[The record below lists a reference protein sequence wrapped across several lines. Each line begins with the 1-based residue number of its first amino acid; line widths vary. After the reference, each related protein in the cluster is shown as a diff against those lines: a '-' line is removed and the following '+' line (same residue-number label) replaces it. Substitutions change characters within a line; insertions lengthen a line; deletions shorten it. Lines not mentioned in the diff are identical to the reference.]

1 MMLSTLRLATIGA
14 LVLTA
19 TAATRFAPPESTAYR
34 PRATEGSVLSL
45 RVVPSAGRTEVVIGW
60 TGEVKVQDFTLT
72 APDRIVIDLTPA
84 TLNLPVGAAY
94 DRVTRG
100 GVTNVR
106 YSQFS
111 ANTVRIALQLD
122 TRRAYSVERK
132 TGEVH
137 VSVDGPAA
145 DFAAWSIGRPSTSVP
160 AIATVPLPADALP
173 VAPQPPV
180 SNVSAGLPSMSDIS
194 AVRSTSAPGLG
205 AAAAWSGSALTGLAR
220 QTQSQ
225 QARISIDFNRT
236 TVDEILK
243 VFGNFSGRVFIPV
256 RGVGALTFTGT
267 IPNLPW
273 DVALQGILNSLGL
286 DAWENDNHIFIV
298 DTFEA
303 IASKA
308 ATQPLATR
316 AVRLNWARPA
326 TIAPMVEQLLTRDC
340 PRMAAAAAAAGA
352 APPAAAAATPPAGAA
367 AGAEPPPAAAAQTPA
382 PFQPSVTAPMSLAC
396 PTRGRV
402 IADSI
407 GGRILITDIPAA
419 LNELEAYARTLDL
432 RPAQVNLRAK
442 VILVDRTGLEAMGL
456 RYDLGSRGQF
466 FNAVVP
472 RLDSLGNA
480 LTGDGQIGLG
490 GNMLSAIANAT
501 QRVPSATVAMVY
513 STAIGGFDF
522 TSLLE
527 ALQQTSILDVQG
539 EPSVMALNNMEAQLV
554 AGTQTP
560 LRTIDAGGIA
570 GGASAKSVTQI
581 KETGVKLFVTPRVTN
596 NGEIVMKIH
605 LENSDATFSGPDA
618 VTFPTQSVDNTIIV
632 RDGETAVLGGLTQT
646 SVRVTKSGI
655 PFLVDL
661 PIVGRLFGVTQTQQT
676 KRDLLLLIT
685 PHIIDPGQWD
695 PSVPAIK
702 PPGLER
708 H

>member
-1 MMLSTLRLATIGA
+1 MMLSTFRIATVGA

-19 TAATRFAPPESTAYR
+19 TASTRFSPPARLHTA
-34 PRATEGSVLSL
+34 EGSVLSL
-45 RVVPSAGRTEVVIGW
+45 SVVPAAGRTDVVIGW

-72 APDRIVIDLTPA
+72 APDRIVLDLTPA

-132 TGEVH
+132 VGEVH
-137 VSVDGPAA
+137 VSVDGPSA
-145 DFAAWSIGRPSTSVP
+145 DFAAWSIGRPVASVP
-160 AIATVPLPADALP
+160 AVASVANIPIPADALP
-173 VAPQPPV
+173 VAPHASTIAV
-180 SNVSAGLPSMSDIS
+180 GALPSMTNIAADRSS
-194 AVRSTSAPGLG
+194 RTAVD
-205 AAAAWSGSALTGLAR
+205 AAWSAPAMTGLAR
-220 QTQSQ
+220 QVQSQ
-225 QARISIDFNRT
+225 QPRITATFTNH
-236 TVDEILK
+236 TVNEILK
-243 VFGNFSGRVFIPV
+243 LFGDFSGRVFIPV
-256 RGVGALTFTGT
+256 AGVGLRTFTGT

-273 DVALQGILNSLGL
+273 DTALQAILQSLGL
-286 DAWENDNHIFIV
+286 DAYETDSRIFIV

-303 IASKA
+303 IAAKA

-340 PRMAAAAAAAGA
+340 PRLQSAAPAPTGAAPA
-352 APPAAAAATPPAGAA
+352 APPAAAGAA
-367 AGAEPPPAAAAQTPA
+367 AAPPPAEPPPAAAAAPQQ
-382 PFQPSVTAPMSLAC
+382 PFQPSITAPMSLAC

-402 IADSI
+402 IPDSI

-466 FNAVVP
+466 FNSIVP

-480 LTGDGQIGLG
+480 LTGEGQIGLG

-539 EPSVMALNNMEAQLV
+539 EPSVITLNNMEAQLV

-605 LENSDATFSGPDA
+605 LENSDATFSGLDA

-646 SVRVTKSGI
+646 TVRVTKSGI

-661 PIVGRLFGVTQTQQT
+661 PILGRLFGVTQTQQT

-685 PHIIDPGQWD
+685 PHIVDPGQWD
-695 PSVPAIK
+695 PSVPAIR